1 MNVTL
6 GLRLW
11 NLELLNTNL
20 GLHVKIKLDLSNYV
34 SKYDLKRAIGNNA
47 CNVAAN
53 LDLDIIK
60 AEVDQIVKDKQVTSP
75 CWFK

>member
-1 MNVTL
+1 M
-6 GLRLW
+6 
-11 NLELLNTNL
+11 
-20 GLHVKIKLDLSNYV
+20 KIKLDLSNYV

-75 CWFK
+75 S